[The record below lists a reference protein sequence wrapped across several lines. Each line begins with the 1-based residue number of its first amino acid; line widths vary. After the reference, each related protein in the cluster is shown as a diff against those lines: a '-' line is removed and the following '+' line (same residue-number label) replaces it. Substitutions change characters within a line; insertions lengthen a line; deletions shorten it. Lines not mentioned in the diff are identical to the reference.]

1 MEQSQLYKKFSGLTT
16 QAYDLIEKLKSYGFK
31 IEPPINIE
39 EIIRFLG
46 LKYEIRPD
54 FNNIKTTGNITIKEG
69 IPTIWV
75 NPMKNT
81 LEERKRFTLAHE
93 LGHLMLHIA
102 PSGDLNNF
110 KAISDINISFNRD
123 ENWSYVEMEA
133 NDFASQLLMPV
144 NFLNTKVNEIISGNS
159 GISEKELIE
168 KLAESFKVSKTAMEH
183 RLRKLGV
190 IS

>member
-1 MEQSQLYKKFSGLTT
+1 MEQLQRYKKFSGLTT
-16 QAYDLIEKLKSYGFK
+16 QAYDLIEKLKFYKFK

-39 EIIRFLG
+39 GIIRFLG
-46 LKYEIRPD
+46 LKYEIKPD
-54 FNNIKTTGNITIKEG
+54 FNNMKTTGNIKIKEG

-75 NPMKNT
+75 NPIKNA

-102 PSGDLNNF
+102 PLGDLNNF

-144 NFLNTKVNEIISGNS
+144 NFINAKVNDIISENS
-159 GISEKELIE
+159 EISEKVLIE
-168 KLAESFKVSKTAMEH
+168 KLAEYFKVSKTAMEN

-190 IS
+190 AL